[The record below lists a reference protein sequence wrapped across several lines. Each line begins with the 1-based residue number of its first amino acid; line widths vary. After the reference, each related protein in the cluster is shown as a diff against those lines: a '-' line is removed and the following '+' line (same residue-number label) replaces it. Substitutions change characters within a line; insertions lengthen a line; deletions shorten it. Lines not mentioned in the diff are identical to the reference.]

1 MVAIKIVTV
10 QQHVALL
17 EQKLPTIIINII
29 IAVAVCRRHENVI
42 MTLINGL
49 INTT

>member
-29 IAVAVCRRHENVI
+29 IVSLCVGVMR
-42 MTLINGL
+42 M
-49 INTT
+49 

>member
-17 EQKLPTIIINII
+17 EQKLPTIIINIMSLC
-29 IAVAVCRRHENVI
+29 VGVMR
-42 MTLINGL
+42 M
-49 INTT
+49 